1 MAESDGQGTGHGAGQ
16 GTGHGAGQGAAQA
29 SHSTSRSRPGQR
41 RVTQWMRD
49 YVRLPGIPDE
59 YIAQDGAPRAV
70 WTRFFEAFATLSPA
84 DIERRFGAA
93 DRHLRE
99 AGVTYRAPGES
110 AERLWP
116 LSHLP
121 LLIDESEWQQLSAGI
136 AQRAELLERV
146 LRDLY
151 GEGRL
156 VAEGAIPAAAIAGS
170 SEYLRPVC
178 GLKPP
183 GGRYLSLYAADVG
196 RGPDGRWWVL
206 GDRTQAPSGAGYALE
221 NRLVLS
227 RAFASL
233 YKSMNV
239 ERVAPF
245 FEAFRDSLRAGADRD
260 EPRIGVLTPGSFS
273 ETYFEHATLAR
284 YLGFLL
290 VEGDDLAVS
299 GDRIYIRT
307 VAGLKRLDV
316 LLRRV
321 DSNSLDPLELDASSH
336 LGVPG
341 LIDVLRKDGAV
352 VANMPGSGVL
362 EARALLGFLPSLSRR
377 FFGEDLKMPHIAT
390 WWCGQK
396 AAREEVL
403 SRLDELAI
411 EGAYGPGVPGFAS
424 HGPVIAS
431 ELSAAE
437 RGRLV
442 DLINERGIDFVGQE
456 LVRLSTMPVW
466 DQGRI
471 TPRPFVLRVFAAAT
485 ADGGWT
491 IMPGGFCRIAEKLD
505 ARAVSMGDGAR
516 AADVWVVSDKEVS
529 TRTLLP
535 ATDTVRIRRI
545 AGVLPSRAADNLFW
559 LGRYLERAEA
569 TLRLV
574 RALGTL
580 QRDPG
585 KGSSGL
591 TQSAERIQRML
602 VAWGAV
608 SQASRTQ
615 AARVAAEAL
624 QGEERFGS
632 ALSLVRSA
640 QRAATSLRER
650 LSPDAWQVITE
661 MTGRLAEEVDDD
673 DGVVSAAE
681 LTLQELASFA
691 GLSQENMNRA
701 AGWRFLKMG
710 HRVERAINTA
720 RFARQFAYDEASGED
735 LDVLLT
741 LVDCQITYRSRYLVG
756 PVLAPVRD
764 LVVLDSYNP
773 RSVAF
778 QVEDLNGHIASL
790 PALKESGLI
799 ERPQRLAVAL
809 QAMLTTAEAGA
820 LDTKTLFALEQDLLG
835 LADAIGSHYFPH
847 GPNAS
852 RPEKLTGLA

>member
-1 MAESDGQGTGHGAGQ
+1 MAGDAGQ
-16 GTGHGAGQGAAQA
+16 GSGQGSGHGSSQA
-29 SHSTSRSRPGQR
+29 SKPRPGNR
-41 RVTQWMRD
+41 RVAHWTRG
-49 YVRLPGIPDE
+49 YARLPGIPDE
-59 YIAQDGAPRAV
+59 YMAQDGTPRAV
-70 WTRFFEAFATLSPA
+70 WTRFFDAFAELSPG
-84 DIERRFGAA
+84 DIERRFGLA

-99 AGVTYRAPGES
+99 AGVTHRAPGET

-121 LLIDESEWQQLSAGI
+121 LLIDEADWQQLTAGI
-136 AQRAELLERV
+136 VQRAELLELV
-146 LRDLY
+146 LGDLY

-156 VAEGAIPAAAIAGS
+156 IAENAVPAAAIAGS
-170 SEYLRPVC
+170 TEYLRAVC
-178 GLKPP
+178 GIKPP
-183 GGRYLSLYAADVG
+183 GGRYLNMYAADVG

-206 GDRTQAPSGAGYALE
+206 GDRTQSPSGAGYALE

-227 RAFASL
+227 RAFTTL

-245 FEAFRDSLRAGADRD
+245 FEAFRDALRASADRD
-260 EPRIGVLTPGSFS
+260 EPRIGLLTPGIFS

-299 GDRIYIRT
+299 GDRIHIRT

-321 DSNSLDPLELDASSH
+321 DSNSLDPLELDASSQ

-341 LIDVLRKDGAV
+341 LIDVLRKNGVV
-352 VANMPGSGVL
+352 VANMPGSGVM

-396 AAREEVL
+396 SAREEVL
-403 SRLDELAI
+403 SRLDEVAI
-411 EGAYGPGVPGFAS
+411 EGAYGRGVPGFGR
-424 HGPVIAS
+424 GPVLAS
-431 ELSAAE
+431 ELSASE
-437 RGRLV
+437 RERLKSA
-442 DLINERGIDFVGQE
+442 INDRGIDYVGQE
-456 LVRLSTMPVW
+456 LVRLSTTPVW

-485 ADGGWT
+485 PGGWT
-491 IMPGGFCRIAEKLD
+491 IMPGGFCRIADQPD

-516 AADVWVVSDKEVS
+516 AADVWVVSDKAVS
-529 TRTLLP
+529 TATLLP
-535 ATDTVRIRRI
+535 TGDSVRIRRI
-545 AGVLPSRAADNLFW
+545 AGWVPSRAADNLFW

-569 TLRLV
+569 TLRLL
-574 RALGTL
+574 RALGT
-580 QRDPG
+580 QREPG
-585 KGSSGL
+585 KGSSTVL
-591 TQSAERIQRML
+591 HSVERIQRLL
-602 VAWGAV
+602 VTWGAT
-608 SQASRTQ
+608 SQATRAQ
-615 AARVAAEAL
+615 PAKVAAEAL
-624 QGEERFGS
+624 QSQEKFGS
-632 ALSLVRSA
+632 ALSLLRSA
-640 QRAATSLRER
+640 QRTATSLRER

-661 MTGRLAEEVDDD
+661 MTERLAEEVDDD
-673 DGVVSAAE
+673 DGVVVAAE
-681 LTLQELASFA
+681 LTLRELASFA
-691 GLSQENMNRA
+691 GLAQENMNRA
-701 AGWRFLKMG
+701 AGWRFLEMG
-710 HRVERAINTA
+710 RRAERAINTV
-720 RFARQFAYDEASGED
+720 RFARQFAYDEAGSED

-756 PVLAPVRD
+756 PLLPPVRD
-764 LVVLDSYNP
+764 LVVLDPYNP

-778 QVEDLNGHIASL
+778 QMSALNDHIASL
-790 PALKESGLI
+790 PTLKEGGLI

-809 QAMLTTAEAGA
+809 QATLTTAEAA
-820 LDTKTLFALEQDLLG
+820 DLDTKSLFALEQDLLN

>member
-1 MAESDGQGTGHGAGQ
+1 MAGQDGQESRASS
-16 GTGHGAGQGAAQA
+16 QA
-29 SHSTSRSRPGQR
+29 SKARPANR
-41 RVTQWMRD
+41 RVAQWARD

-59 YIAQDGAPRAV
+59 YIAQDGAPRPV
-70 WTRFFEAFATLSPA
+70 WTRFFDAFASLTPA
-84 DIERRFGAA
+84 EIDRRFGAA

-99 AGVTYRAPGES
+99 AGVTYRAPGEN
-110 AERLWP
+110 ADRLWP

-121 LLIDESEWQQLSAGI
+121 LLIDETEWQQLSAGI
-136 AQRAELLERV
+136 VQRAQLIELV
-146 LRDLY
+146 LGDLY

-156 VAEGAIPAAAIAGS
+156 VADGAIPAAAIAGS
-170 SEYLRPVC
+170 TEYLRSVC
-178 GLKPP
+178 GIEPP
-183 GGRYLSLYAADVG
+183 GGRYLNLYAADVG

-227 RAFASL
+227 RAFAAL

-245 FEAFRDSLRAGADRD
+245 FEAFRDSLRASADRD
-260 EPRIGVLTPGSFS
+260 EPRIGLLTPGQFS

-299 GDRIYIRT
+299 GDRIHIRT

-321 DSNSLDPLELDASSH
+321 DSNSLDPLELDASSQ

-341 LIDVLRKDGAV
+341 LIDVLRKNGVV
-352 VANMPGSGVL
+352 VANMPGSGVM
-362 EARALLGFLPSLSRR
+362 EARALLGFLPSLCRR
-377 FFGEDLKMPHIAT
+377 LFGEDLKMPHIAT

-396 AAREEVL
+396 TAREEVL
-403 SRLDELAI
+403 SRLDEFAI
-411 EGAYGPGVPGFAS
+411 EGAYGRGVPGFPGN
-424 HGPVIAS
+424 GPVLPG
-431 ELSAAE
+431 ELSASE
-437 RGRLV
+437 RERLKTAIV
-442 DLINERGIDFVGQE
+442 DRGIDYVGQE
-456 LVRLSTMPVW
+456 LVRLSTTPVW
-466 DQGRI
+466 DNGRI

-485 ADGGWT
+485 PEGW
-491 IMPGGFCRIAEKLD
+491 IMMPGGFCRIADQLD

-516 AADVWVVSDKEVS
+516 AADVWVVSDKAVPA
-529 TRTLLP
+529 TTLLP
-535 ATDTVRIRRI
+535 TGDNVRIRRI
-545 AGVLPSRAADNLFW
+545 SGVVPSRAADNLFW

-569 TLRLV
+569 TLRLL
-574 RALGTL
+574 RALGT

-585 KGSSGL
+585 KASSAMPH
-591 TQSAERIQRML
+591 SVERIQRLL
-602 VAWGAV
+602 VTWGAT
-608 SQASRTQ
+608 SQATRAQ
-615 AARVAAEAL
+615 PGKVMAEAL
-624 QGEERFGS
+624 QSEEKFGS

-640 QRAATSLRER
+640 QRTATSLRER

-661 MTGRLAEEVDDD
+661 MTERLAQEVDDD

-691 GLSQENMNRA
+691 GLAQENMNRA
-701 AGWRFLKMG
+701 AGWRFLEMG
-710 HRVERAINTA
+710 RRAERAINTV
-720 RFARQFAYDEASGED
+720 RFARQFAYDEAGGDD

-756 PVLAPVRD
+756 PLLAPVRD
-764 LVVLDSYNP
+764 LVVLDPYNP

-778 QVEDLNGHIASL
+778 QVLALNDHIASL
-790 PALKESGLI
+790 PTLKEGGLI
-799 ERPQRLAVAL
+799 ERPHRLAVAL
-809 QAMLTTAEAGA
+809 QATLTTAEATS
-820 LDTKTLFALEQDLLG
+820 LDTKSLFALEQDLLN

>member
-1 MAESDGQGTGHGAGQ
+1 MAGHAGQ
-16 GTGHGAGQGAAQA
+16 GSGNGSSQGAKA
-29 SHSTSRSRPGQR
+29 RPGNR
-41 RVTQWMRD
+41 RVAQWARD

-59 YIAQDGAPRAV
+59 YIAQDGAPRPV
-70 WTRFFEAFATLSPA
+70 WTRFFDAFAALSPGEI
-84 DIERRFGAA
+84 DRRFGSA

-99 AGVTYRAPGES
+99 AGVTYRAPGENTD
-110 AERLWP
+110 RMWP

-121 LLIDESEWQQLSAGI
+121 LLIDETEWQQLTAGI
-136 AQRAELLERV
+136 VQRAQLLELV
-146 LRDLY
+146 LADLY

-170 SEYLRPVC
+170 TEYLRSVC
-178 GLKPP
+178 GVKPP

-227 RAFASL
+227 RAFTTL

-245 FEAFRDSLRAGADRD
+245 FEAFRDSLRASAGRD
-260 EPRIGVLTPGSFS
+260 EPRIGLLTPGQFS

-299 GDRIYIRT
+299 GDRIHIRT

-321 DSNSLDPLELDASSH
+321 DSNFLDPLELDASSQ

-341 LIDVLRKDGAV
+341 LIDVLRKDGVV
-352 VANMPGSGVL
+352 VANMPGSGVM

-403 SRLDELAI
+403 SRLDQVAI
-411 EGAYGPGVPGFAS
+411 EGAYGRGVPGFPGN
-424 HGPVIAS
+424 GPVLAS
-431 ELSAAE
+431 ELSSSE
-437 RGRLV
+437 RERLRNAIH
-442 DLINERGIDFVGQE
+442 DRGIDFVGQE
-456 LVRLSTMPVW
+456 LVRLSTTPVW
-466 DQGRI
+466 DNGRI

-485 ADGGWT
+485 PDGWT
-491 IMPGGFCRIAEKLD
+491 IMPGGFCRIAEQLD

-516 AADVWVVSDKEVS
+516 AADVWVVSDKAVS
-529 TRTLLP
+529 PTTLLP
-535 ATDTVRIRRI
+535 AGDTVRIRRI
-545 AGVLPSRAADNLFW
+545 AGVVPSRAADNLFW

-574 RALGTL
+574 RALGM
-580 QRDPG
+580 QRDSG
-585 KGSSGL
+585 KGSS
-591 TQSAERIQRML
+591 TAPHSVERIQRLL
-602 VAWGAV
+602 VTWGAA

-615 AARVAAEAL
+615 PSKVAAEAL
-624 QGEERFGS
+624 QAEDKFGS

-640 QRAATSLRER
+640 QRTATTLRER

-661 MTGRLAEEVDDD
+661 MTERLAEEAEDD
-673 DGVVSAAE
+673 DGVVIAAE

-691 GLSQENMNRA
+691 GLAQENMNRA
-701 AGWRFLKMG
+701 AGWRFLEMG
-710 HRVERAINTA
+710 RRAERAINTV
-720 RFARQFAYDEASGED
+720 RFARQFAYDEAGGED
-735 LDVLLT
+735 LDILLT

-756 PVLAPVRD
+756 PLLAPVRD
-764 LVVLDSYNP
+764 LVVLDPYNP

-778 QVEDLNGHIASL
+778 QVSALNDHIASL
-790 PALKESGLI
+790 PTLKEGGLI

-809 QAMLTTAEAGA
+809 QATLTTAEAAA
-820 LDTKTLFALEQDLLG
+820 LDTKTLFALEQDLLN

>member
-1 MAESDGQGTGHGAGQ
+1 MADS
-16 GTGHGAGQGAAQA
+16 AGQGASEGTGNPA
-29 SHSTSRSRPGQR
+29 SRTRPGHR
-41 RVTQWMRD
+41 RVAHWTRD

-59 YIAQDGAPRAV
+59 YIAQDGTPRPV
-70 WTRFFEAFATLSPA
+70 WSRFFDAFAALAPA

-110 AERLWP
+110 ADRLWP

-121 LLIDESEWQQLSAGI
+121 LLIDEAEWQQLAAAI
-136 AQRAELLERV
+136 VQRAELLELV
-146 LRDLY
+146 LSDIY

-170 SEYLRPVC
+170 AEYLRPVC
-178 GLKPP
+178 GIKPP

-206 GDRTQAPSGAGYALE
+206 GDRTQAPSGSGYALE

-227 RAFASL
+227 RALASL

-245 FEAFRDSLRAGADRD
+245 FEAFRDALRASPDRD
-260 EPRIGVLTPGSFS
+260 EPRIGVLTPGAFS

-299 GDRIYIRT
+299 GDRIHIRT

-321 DSNSLDPLELDASSH
+321 DSNFLDPLELDASSH

-341 LIDVLRKDGAV
+341 LIDVLRKDGVV

-362 EARALLGFLPSLSRR
+362 EARALLGFLPSLCQR
-377 FFGEDLKMPHIAT
+377 FFGEELKMPHIAT

-403 SRLDELAI
+403 SRLDEVAI
-411 EGAYGPGVPGFAS
+411 EGAYGQGVPGFQS
-424 HGPVIAS
+424 NGPVLAA
-431 ELSAAE
+431 ELSSSERERLKAA
-437 RGRLV
+437 L
-442 DLINERGIDFVGQE
+442 NERGIDYVGQE

-485 ADGGWT
+485 PNGWT
-491 IMPGGFCRIAEKLD
+491 LMPGGFCRIAEQPD

-516 AADVWVVSDKEVS
+516 AADVWVVSEKQVS

-535 ATDTVRIRRI
+535 ASDSVRIRRI

-574 RALGTL
+574 RALGM
-580 QRDPG
+580 QHRDAV
-585 KGSSGL
+585 KGSPN
-591 TQSAERIQRML
+591 QMHAVERIQRLL
-602 VAWGAV
+602 VTWGAA
-608 SQASRTQ
+608 SQASRMQ
-615 AARVAAEAL
+615 PAKVIAEAL
-624 QGEERFGS
+624 QSEERFGS

-640 QRAATSLRER
+640 QRTATSLRER

-661 MTGRLAEEVDDD
+661 MTERLAHEIEDD
-673 DGVVSAAE
+673 DGIVSAAE

-691 GLSQENMNRA
+691 GLAQENMNRA
-701 AGWRFLKMG
+701 AGWRFLEMG
-710 HRVERAINTA
+710 RRAERAINTT
-720 RFARQFAYDEASGED
+720 RFARQFAYDEAGEED

-741 LVDCQITYRSRYLVG
+741 LVDCQITYRSRYLVA
-756 PVLAPVRD
+756 PLLAPVRD
-764 LVVLDSYNP
+764 LAVLDPYNP

-778 QVEDLNGHIASL
+778 QVLSLTEHILSL
-790 PALKESGLI
+790 PALRESGLI
-799 ERPQRLAVAL
+799 ERPQRLAVAV
-809 QAMLTTAEAGA
+809 QATLTTAEAA
-820 LDTKTLFALEQDLLG
+820 TLDTKTLFALEQDLLN
-835 LADAIGSHYFPH
+835 LADAIGLHYFPH

>member
-1 MAESDGQGTGHGAGQ
+1 MAGDAGQ
-16 GTGHGAGQGAAQA
+16 GSGQGSGHGSSQA
-29 SHSTSRSRPGQR
+29 SKPGPGNR
-41 RVTQWMRD
+41 RVAQWTRG
-49 YVRLPGIPDE
+49 YARLPGIPDE
-59 YIAQDGAPRAV
+59 YMAQDGTPRAV
-70 WTRFFEAFATLSPA
+70 WTRFFDAFAELTPG
-84 DIERRFGAA
+84 DIERRFGSA

-99 AGVTYRAPGES
+99 AGVTYRAPGET

-121 LLIDESEWQQLSAGI
+121 LLIDEADWQQLTAGI
-136 AQRAELLERV
+136 VQRAQLLELV
-146 LRDLY
+146 LSDLY

-156 VAEGAIPAAAIAGS
+156 IAENAVPAAAIAGS
-170 SEYLRPVC
+170 TEYLRAVC
-178 GLKPP
+178 GIKPP
-183 GGRYLSLYAADVG
+183 GGRYLNMYAADVG

-227 RAFASL
+227 RAFTTL

-245 FEAFRDSLRAGADRD
+245 FEAFRDALRASADRD
-260 EPRIGVLTPGSFS
+260 EPRIGLLTPGSFS

-299 GDRIYIRT
+299 GDRIHIRT

-321 DSNSLDPLELDASSH
+321 DSNSLDPLELDASSQ

-341 LIDVLRKDGAV
+341 LIDVLRKNGVV
-352 VANMPGSGVL
+352 VANMPGSGVM

-396 AAREEVL
+396 SAREEVL
-403 SRLDELAI
+403 SRLDEVAI
-411 EGAYGPGVPGFAS
+411 EGAYGRGVPGFGR
-424 HGPVIAS
+424 GPVLAG
-431 ELSAAE
+431 ELSASE
-437 RGRLV
+437 RERLKSA
-442 DLINERGIDFVGQE
+442 INDRGIDYVGQE
-456 LVRLSTMPVW
+456 LVRLSTTPVW

-485 ADGGWT
+485 PGGWT
-491 IMPGGFCRIAEKLD
+491 IMPGGFCRIADQPD

-516 AADVWVVSDKEVS
+516 AADVWVVSDKAVS
-529 TRTLLP
+529 TATLLP
-535 ATDTVRIRRI
+535 TGDSVRIRRI
-545 AGVLPSRAADNLFW
+545 AGWVPSRAADNLFW

-569 TLRLV
+569 TLRLL
-574 RALGTL
+574 RALGT
-580 QRDPG
+580 QREPG
-585 KGSSGL
+585 KGSSTVL
-591 TQSAERIQRML
+591 HSVERIQRLL
-602 VAWGAV
+602 VTWGAT
-608 SQASRTQ
+608 SQATRAQ
-615 AARVAAEAL
+615 PAKVAAEAL
-624 QGEERFGS
+624 QSQEKFGS
-632 ALSLVRSA
+632 ALSLLRAA
-640 QRAATSLRER
+640 QRTATSLRER

-661 MTGRLAEEVDDD
+661 MADRLAEEVDDD
-673 DGVVSAAE
+673 DGVVVAAE
-681 LTLQELASFA
+681 LTLRELASFA
-691 GLSQENMNRA
+691 GLAQENMNRA
-701 AGWRFLKMG
+701 AGWRFLEMG
-710 HRVERAINTA
+710 RRAERAINTV
-720 RFARQFAYDEASGED
+720 RFARQFAYDEAGSED
-735 LDVLLT
+735 LDILLT

-756 PVLAPVRD
+756 PLLPPVRD
-764 LVVLDSYNP
+764 LVVLDPYNP

-778 QVEDLNGHIASL
+778 QVSALNDHIASL
-790 PALKESGLI
+790 PTLKEGGLI

-809 QAMLTTAEAGA
+809 QATLTTAEAA
-820 LDTKTLFALEQDLLG
+820 DLDTKSLFALEQDLLN

>member
-1 MAESDGQGTGHGAGQ
+1 MAGHAGQ
-16 GTGHGAGQGAAQA
+16 GGGG
-29 SHSTSRSRPGQR
+29 TSSNGKARPANR
-41 RVTQWMRD
+41 RVAQWTRG
-49 YVRLPGIPDE
+49 YARLPGIPDE
-59 YIAQDGAPRAV
+59 YLTENGTPREV
-70 WTRFFEAFATLSPA
+70 WTRFFDAFSELTPA

-99 AGVTYRAPGES
+99 AGVTYRAPGET
-110 AERLWP
+110 ADRLWP

-121 LLIDESEWQQLSAGI
+121 LLIDEAEWQQLTAGI
-136 AQRAELLERV
+136 VQRAQLLELV

-156 VAEGAIPAAAIAGS
+156 VAEGAVPAAAIAGS
-170 SEYLRPVC
+170 AEYLRSVC
-178 GLKPP
+178 GIKPP
-183 GGRYLSLYAADVG
+183 GGRYLNIYAADVG

-245 FEAFRDSLRAGADRD
+245 FEAFRDSLRSGADRD
-260 EPRIGVLTPGSFS
+260 EPRIGLLTPGQFS

-299 GDRIYIRT
+299 GDRIHIRT

-321 DSNSLDPLELDASSH
+321 DSNSLDPLELDAASQ

-341 LIDVLRKDGAV
+341 LIDVIRKNGVV

-362 EARALLGFLPSLSRR
+362 EARALLGFLPALSRR

-390 WWCGQK
+390 WWCGQPG
-396 AAREEVL
+396 ARQEVL
-403 SRLDELAI
+403 SRLDQVAI
-411 EGAYGPGVPGFAS
+411 EGAYGQSVPGFPGAIL
-424 HGPVIAS
+424 PS
-431 ELSAAE
+431 ELSASE
-437 RGRLV
+437 RERLKTAIS
-442 DLINERGIDFVGQE
+442 DRGIDYVGQE
-456 LVRLSTMPVW
+456 LVRLSTTPVW
-466 DQGRI
+466 ENGRI

-485 ADGGWT
+485 PDGWT
-491 IMPGGFCRIAEKLD
+491 IMPGGFCRIADQPD

-516 AADVWVVSDKEVS
+516 AADVWVVSDRAIPPS
-529 TRTLLP
+529 TLLP
-535 ATDTVRIRRI
+535 AVDTVRIRRV
-545 AGVLPSRAADNLFW
+545 AGVVPSRAADNLFW
-559 LGRYLERAEA
+559 LARYLERAEA
-569 TLRLV
+569 TLRLI
-574 RALGTL
+574 RALGT

-585 KGSSGL
+585 KGP
-591 TQSAERIQRML
+591 SAALQAVERIQRLL
-602 VAWGAV
+602 VTWGAV
-608 SQASRTQ
+608 AQASRTQ
-615 AARVAAEAL
+615 PAKIAAQAL
-624 QGEERFGS
+624 QNEEKFGS
-632 ALSLVRSA
+632 ALSLVRTA
-640 QRAATSLRER
+640 QRTATSLRER

-661 MTGRLAEEVDDD
+661 MTERLAQEVDDD
-673 DGVVSAAE
+673 DGVISAAE

-691 GLSQENMNRA
+691 GLAQENMNRA
-701 AGWRFLKMG
+701 AGWRFLEMG
-710 HRVERAINTA
+710 RRAERAINTL
-720 RFARQFAYDEASGED
+720 RFARQFAYDEAGNED
-735 LDVLLT
+735 LDILLT

-756 PVLAPVRD
+756 PLLAPVRD
-764 LVVLDSYNP
+764 LVVLDPYNP

-778 QVEDLNGHIASL
+778 QVSALNDHIASL
-790 PALKESGLI
+790 PTLKEGGLI
-799 ERPQRLAVAL
+799 ERPRRLAVSL
-809 QAMLTTAEAGA
+809 QATLTTMEAAA
-820 LDTKTLFALEQDLLG
+820 LDTKTLFALEQDVLN
-835 LADAIGSHYFPH
+835 LADAIGLHYFPH

>member
-1 MAESDGQGTGHGAGQ
+1 MAGQ
-16 GTGHGAGQGAAQA
+16 AGSQGSKA
-29 SHSTSRSRPGQR
+29 RPGNR
-41 RVTQWMRD
+41 RVAQWTRG
-49 YVRLPGIPDE
+49 YARLPGIPDE
-59 YIAQDGAPRAV
+59 YLTEDGTPREV
-70 WTRFFEAFATLSPA
+70 WTRFFEAFAELTPA
-84 DIERRFGAA
+84 DIERRFGSA

-99 AGVTYRAPGES
+99 AGVTYRAPGETADRVS
-110 AERLWP
+110 P

-121 LLIDESEWQQLSAGI
+121 LLIDEAEWQQLTAGI
-136 AQRAELLERV
+136 VQRAQLLELV
-146 LRDLY
+146 LADLY

-156 VAEGAIPAAAIAGS
+156 VAEGAVPAAAVAGS
-170 SEYLRPVC
+170 SEYLRAMC
-178 GLKPP
+178 GVKPP
-183 GGRYLSLYAADVG
+183 GGRYLNLYAADVG

-245 FEAFRDSLRAGADRD
+245 FEAFRDSLRSGADRD
-260 EPRIGVLTPGSFS
+260 EPRIGLLTPGQFS

-299 GDRIYIRT
+299 GDRIHIRT

-321 DSNSLDPLELDASSH
+321 DSNSLDPLELDASSQ

-341 LIDVLRKDGAV
+341 LIDVIRKNGVV
-352 VANMPGSGVL
+352 VANMPGTGVL

-377 FFGEDLKMPHIAT
+377 FLGEDLKMPHIAT

-396 AAREEVL
+396 SAREEVL
-403 SRLDELAI
+403 SRLDRVAI
-411 EGAYGPGVPGFAS
+411 EGAYGRSVPGFPGN
-424 HGPVIAS
+424 GPILPG
-431 ELSAAE
+431 ELSLSE
-437 RGRLV
+437 RERLRGAIS
-442 DLINERGIDFVGQE
+442 DRGIDYVGQE
-456 LVRLSTMPVW
+456 LVRLSTTPVW

-485 ADGGWT
+485 PNGWT
-491 IMPGGFCRIAEKLD
+491 IMPGGFCRIADQPD

-516 AADVWVVSDKEVS
+516 AADVWVISDKAVAP
-529 TRTLLP
+529 TTLLP
-535 ATDTVRIRRI
+535 AGDTVRIRRV
-545 AGVLPSRAADNLFW
+545 AGVVPSRAADNLFW

-569 TLRLV
+569 TLRLI
-574 RALGTL
+574 RALTI

-585 KGSSGL
+585 KGSATVLHSV
-591 TQSAERIQRML
+591 ERIQRLL
-602 VAWGAV
+602 VIWGAA
-608 SQASRTQ
+608 SQASRTPP
-615 AARVAAEAL
+615 AKIAAEAL
-624 QGEERFGS
+624 QSEEKFGS
-632 ALSLVRSA
+632 ALSLVRTA
-640 QRAATSLRER
+640 QRTATSLRER

-661 MTGRLAEEVDDD
+661 MTERLAQEAEDD

-691 GLSQENMNRA
+691 GLAQENMNRA
-701 AGWRFLKMG
+701 AGWRFLEMG
-710 HRVERAINTA
+710 RRAERAINTL
-720 RFARQFAYDEASGED
+720 RFARQFAYDEAGNED
-735 LDVLLT
+735 LDTLLT

-756 PVLAPVRD
+756 PLLAPVRD
-764 LVVLDSYNP
+764 LVVLDPYNP

-778 QVEDLNGHIASL
+778 QVFALNDHIASL
-790 PALKESGLI
+790 PTLKEGGLI
-799 ERPQRLAVAL
+799 EQPRRLAVGL
-809 QAMLTTAEAGA
+809 QATLTTTEAAA
-820 LDTKTLFALEQDLLG
+820 LDTKTLFALEQDLLN
-835 LADAIGSHYFPH
+835 LADAIGAHYFPH

>member
-1 MAESDGQGTGHGAGQ
+1 MVGEAGQ
-16 GTGHGAGQGAAQA
+16 GSSHGSREA
-29 SHSTSRSRPGQR
+29 SKVRPGHR
-41 RVTQWMRD
+41 RVAQWTRG
-49 YVRLPGIPDE
+49 YTRLPGIPDE
-59 YIAQDGAPRAV
+59 YIGQDGAPREV
-70 WTRFFEAFATLSPA
+70 WTRFFEAFAELTPG
-84 DIERRFGAA
+84 DIERRFGSA

-99 AGVTYRAPGES
+99 AGVTYRAPGET

-121 LLIDESEWQQLSAGI
+121 LLIGEAEWQQLTAGI
-136 AQRAELLERV
+136 VQRAELLELV
-146 LRDLY
+146 LTDIY

-170 SEYLRPVC
+170 TEYLRAVC
-178 GLKPP
+178 GIKPP
-183 GGRYLSLYAADVG
+183 GGRYLNMYAADVG

-227 RAFASL
+227 RAFTSL

-245 FEAFRDSLRAGADRD
+245 FEAFRDALRASADRD
-260 EPRIGVLTPGSFS
+260 EPRIGLLTPGAFS

-299 GDRIYIRT
+299 GNRIHIRT

-321 DSNSLDPLELDASSH
+321 DSNSLDPLELDASSQ

-341 LIDVLRKDGAV
+341 LIDVLRKNGAV
-352 VANMPGSGVL
+352 VANMPGSGVM

-396 AAREEVL
+396 SAREEVL
-403 SRLDELAI
+403 SRLDEVAI
-411 EGAYGPGVPGFAS
+411 EGAYSRGVPGFPGN
-424 HGPVIAS
+424 GPVLGS
-431 ELSAAE
+431 ELSASE
-437 RGRLV
+437 RDRLRTAIT
-442 DLINERGIDFVGQE
+442 DRGIDYVGQE
-456 LVRLSTMPVW
+456 LVRLSTTPVW

-485 ADGGWT
+485 PGGWS
-491 IMPGGFCRIAEKLD
+491 IMPGGFCRIADQLD

-516 AADVWVVSDKEVS
+516 AADVWVVSDKAVS
-529 TRTLLP
+529 TATLLP
-535 ATDTVRIRRI
+535 TIDTVRIRRI
-545 AGVLPSRAADNLFW
+545 AGWVPSRAADNLFW

-569 TLRLV
+569 TLRLI
-574 RALGTL
+574 RALGT

-585 KGSSGL
+585 KGPSTALPSM
-591 TQSAERIQRML
+591 ERIQRLL
-602 VAWGAV
+602 VTWGAT
-608 SQASRTQ
+608 SQVARAQ
-615 AARVAAEAL
+615 PARVAAEAL
-624 QGEERFGS
+624 QSGERFGS
-632 ALSLVRSA
+632 ALSLLRAA
-640 QRAATSLRER
+640 QRTATSLRER

-661 MTGRLAEEVDDD
+661 MTERLAHEVDDD
-673 DGVVSAAE
+673 DSVVSAAE

-691 GLSQENMNRA
+691 GLAQENMNRA
-701 AGWRFLKMG
+701 AGWRFLEMG
-710 HRVERAINTA
+710 RRAERAINTV
-720 RFARQFAYDEASGED
+720 RFARQFAHDEADGED

-756 PVLAPVRD
+756 PLLAPVRD
-764 LVVLDSYNP
+764 LVVLDPYNP

-778 QVEDLNGHIASL
+778 QVFALNDHIASL
-790 PALKESGLI
+790 PTLKEGGLI
-799 ERPQRLAVAL
+799 ERPRRLAVGL
-809 QAMLTTAEAGA
+809 QATLTTTEAAA
-820 LDTKTLFALEQDLLG
+820 LDTKSLFALEQELLT

>member
-1 MAESDGQGTGHGAGQ
+1 MAEITGQDGGS
-16 GTGHGAGQGAAQA
+16 AARA
-29 SHSTSRSRPGQR
+29 RPAHR
-41 RVTQWMRD
+41 RVAQWMRD
-49 YVRLPGIPDE
+49 YARLPGISDE
-59 YIAQDGAPRAV
+59 YIGEDGPRPV
-70 WTRFFEAFATLSPA
+70 WTRFFDAFAGFAPTE
-84 DIERRFGAA
+84 IERRFGAA

-110 AERLWP
+110 ADRLWP

-121 LLIDESEWQQLSAGI
+121 LLIGETDWHQLSTGI

-146 LRDLY
+146 LEDLY

-156 VAEGAIPAAAIAGS
+156 VADGAIPAAAIAGS
-170 SEYLRPVC
+170 AEYLRPVS
-178 GLKPP
+178 GIKPP

-245 FEAFRDSLRAGADRD
+245 FEAFRNALRDSADRD
-260 EPRIGVLTPGSFS
+260 EPRIGLLTPGAFN

-299 GDRIYIRT
+299 GDRVHIRT
-307 VAGLKRLDV
+307 VAGLKRIDV

-321 DSNSLDPLELDASSH
+321 DSNSLVPLELDASSH

-341 LIDVLRKDGAV
+341 LIDVLRKDGVV

-362 EARALLGFLPSLSRR
+362 EARALLGFLPSLCRR
-377 FFGEDLKMPHIAT
+377 LLGENLMMPHIAT

-396 AAREEVL
+396 AARDAVL
-403 SRLDELAI
+403 SRLDDVAI
-411 EGAYGPGVPGFAS
+411 EGAYGRGVPGFDS
-424 HGPVIAS
+424 NGPVLAS
-431 ELSAAE
+431 ELSKADRE
-437 RGRLV
+437 RLV
-442 DLINERGIDFVGQE
+442 AAIHERGIDFVGQE
-456 LVRLSTMPVW
+456 LVRLSTTPVW

-471 TPRPFVLRVFAAAT
+471 VPRPFVLRVFAAAT
-485 ADGGWT
+485 PQGWT
-491 IMPGGFCRIAEKLD
+491 IMPGGFCRIAEQLD

-516 AADVWVVSDKEVS
+516 AADVWVVADKAVS
-529 TRTLLP
+529 THTLLP
-535 ATDTVRIRRI
+535 GSDAVRIRRI

-574 RALGTL
+574 RALGTQ

-585 KGSSGL
+585 KGSASL
-591 TQSAERIQRML
+591 QHAAERIQRLL
-602 VAWGAV
+602 VTWGAV
-608 SQASRTQ
+608 TQVSRTQ
-615 AARVAAEAL
+615 PAKVAAEAL
-624 QGEERFGS
+624 QSEERFGS
-632 ALSLVRSA
+632 CLSLLRSA
-640 QRAATSLRER
+640 QRTATSLRER

-661 MTGRLAEEVDDD
+661 MTARLAEEVDDD
-673 DGVVSAAE
+673 DGIVSAAE

-691 GLSQENMNRA
+691 GLAQENMNRA
-701 AGWRFLKMG
+701 AGWRFLEMG
-710 HRVERAINTA
+710 RRAERAINTA
-720 RFARQFAYDEASGED
+720 RFARQFAYDEATDED

-741 LVDCQITYRSRYLVG
+741 LVDCQITYRSRYLLA
-756 PVLAPVRD
+756 PMLAPVRD
-764 LVVLDSYNP
+764 LAVL
-773 RSVAF
+773 
-778 QVEDLNGHIASL
+778 
-790 PALKESGLI
+790 
-799 ERPQRLAVAL
+799 
-809 QAMLTTAEAGA
+809 
-820 LDTKTLFALEQDLLG
+820 
-835 LADAIGSHYFPH
+835 
-847 GPNAS
+847 
-852 RPEKLTGLA
+852 

>member
-1 MAESDGQGTGHGAGQ
+1 MADS
-16 GTGHGAGQGAAQA
+16 AGQGASEGTGNPA
-29 SHSTSRSRPGQR
+29 SRIRPGHR
-41 RVTQWMRD
+41 RVAQWTRD

-59 YIAQDGAPRAV
+59 YIAQDGTPRAV
-70 WTRFFEAFATLSPA
+70 WTRFFDAFAALAPA

-93 DRHLRE
+93 DRHLRD

-110 AERLWP
+110 ADRLWP

-121 LLIDESEWQQLSAGI
+121 LLIDEAEWQQLAAAI
-136 AQRAELLERV
+136 VQRAELLELV
-146 LRDLY
+146 LSDIY

-170 SEYLRPVC
+170 AEYLRPVC
-178 GLKPP
+178 GIKPP

-206 GDRTQAPSGAGYALE
+206 GDRTQAPSGSGYALE

-227 RAFASL
+227 RALASL

-245 FEAFRDSLRAGADRD
+245 FEAFRDALRAGPDRD
-260 EPRIGVLTPGSFS
+260 EPRIGVLTPGAFS

-290 VEGDDLAVS
+290 VEGDDLVVS
-299 GDRIYIRT
+299 GDRIHIRT

-321 DSNSLDPLELDASSH
+321 DSNFLDPLELDASSH

-341 LIDVLRKDGAV
+341 LIDVLRKDGVV

-362 EARALLGFLPSLSRR
+362 EARALLGFLPNLCRR
-377 FFGEDLKMPHIAT
+377 FFGEELKMPHIAT

-403 SRLDELAI
+403 SRLDEVAI
-411 EGAYGPGVPGFAS
+411 EGAYGQGVPGFQS
-424 HGPVIAS
+424 NGPVLAA
-431 ELSAAE
+431 ELSSSERERLKAA
-437 RGRLV
+437 L
-442 DLINERGIDFVGQE
+442 NERGIDYVGQE

-485 ADGGWT
+485 PNGWT
-491 IMPGGFCRIAEKLD
+491 LMPGGFCRIAEQPD

-516 AADVWVVSDKEVS
+516 AADVWVVSEKQVS

-535 ATDTVRIRRI
+535 ASDSVRIRRI

-569 TLRLV
+569 TSRLV
-574 RALGTL
+574 RALGMQ
-580 QRDPG
+580 QRDAV
-585 KGSSGL
+585 KGSPN
-591 TQSAERIQRML
+591 QMHAVERIQRLL
-602 VAWGAV
+602 VTWGAA

-615 AARVAAEAL
+615 PAKVIAEAL
-624 QGEERFGS
+624 QSEERFGS

-640 QRAATSLRER
+640 QRTATSLRER

-661 MTGRLAEEVDDD
+661 MTERLAHEIEDD
-673 DGVVSAAE
+673 DGIVSAAE

-691 GLSQENMNRA
+691 GLAQENMNRA
-701 AGWRFLKMG
+701 AGWRFLEMG
-710 HRVERAINTA
+710 RRAERAINTT
-720 RFARQFAYDEASGED
+720 RFARQFAYDEAGEED

-741 LVDCQITYRSRYLVG
+741 LVDCQITYRSRYLVA
-756 PVLAPVRD
+756 PLLAPVRD
-764 LVVLDSYNP
+764 LAVLDPYNP

-778 QVEDLNGHIASL
+778 QVLSLTEHILSL
-790 PALKESGLI
+790 PALRESGLI
-799 ERPQRLAVAL
+799 ERPQRLAVAV
-809 QAMLTTAEAGA
+809 QATLTTAEAA
-820 LDTKTLFALEQDLLG
+820 TLDTKTLFALEQDLLN
-835 LADAIGSHYFPH
+835 LADAIGLHYFPH